1 MFYIHFKMFIR
12 LFILIISL
20 QPFLQ
25 ADDNTCGEQDQLTFQ
40 HILDDSGQETFY
52 IPRTTISKIV
62 CICQS
67 LCVKNI
73 LRSTRLI
80 TPQLIATLINSCVTT
95 ANSATF
101 SELNTIDLIG
111 IDAQI
116 TNLSVDSING
126 NNFFGG
132 IPGATGITGI
142 TGNTGPA
149 GQGATGAQ
157 GAQGP
162 TGVFVQDNLFQVN
175 KTTLQQFTTP
185 ATTINFNNI
194 DFNNNWTLTNTTF
207 ICPTTGLY
215 RVSYSLTAISGITT
229 GYFLVQVTVNN
240 IAILP
245 QSQVAATIE
254 STDPKTASYS
264 FLAFFNQGDVLRLSA
279 NDFLNNGGL
288 ITGLPVVATLS
299 AVKL

>member
-1 MFYIHFKMFIR
+1 MFNIHFKMFR
-12 LFILIISL
+12 LFILFISL

-25 ADDNTCGEQDQLTFQ
+25 ADDTCGEQDQLTFQ
-40 HILDDSGQETFY
+40 HILDDSGQETSY
-52 IPRTTISKIV
+52 IPRTTVSKIV

-67 LCVKNI
+67 LCIKNI

-80 TPQLIATLINSCVTT
+80 TPKLIAILINSCVTT

-101 SELNTIDLIG
+101 SELNTSDLIG

-116 TNLSVDSING
+116 TNLSADSING

-149 GQGATGAQ
+149 GQGVTGAQ

-175 KTTLQQFTTP
+175 KTTQQTFITP
-185 ATTINFNNI
+185 STTINFNNT
-194 DFNNNWTLTNTTF
+194 DFNSNWTLANTTF
-207 ICPTTGLY
+207 VCPASGLY
-215 RVSYSLTAISGITT
+215 RVSYSLTAFTFSG
-229 GYFLVQVTVNN
+229 GYFLVQVIVNN
-240 IAILP
+240 LAILP
-245 QSQVAATIE
+245 QSQVAAAIE

-264 FLAFFNQGDVLRLSA
+264 FIAFFDQGDVLRLSA
-279 NDFLNNGGL
+279 NAFLGNASL
-288 ITGLPVVATLS
+288 ISDLPVVASLS
-299 AVKL
+299 VVKL